1 MMEVFAPVKP
11 KASCNVTIDI
21 SKLKVIVTKVG
32 GPKLVTSF
40 KYNVKSIMLVSV
52 ITVKLS

>member
-1 MMEVFAPVKP
+1 MMEVFVPANP

-32 GPKLVTSF
+32 GPQLVTSF
-40 KYNVKSIMLVSV
+40 KYDAKSIMLVSV